1 MRKRNEKSTFNKELG
16 LDAKDQTQWK
26 SALDKI
32 KSHLTNQIEDL
43 QIQIDNKE
51 RRKVDRTETKLD
63 DIAKDLK
70 AQRCFKEE
78 LDNLVGKP
86 ELSIEEN
93 RNG

>member
-1 MRKRNEKSTFNKELG
+1 MET
-16 LDAKDQTQWK
+16 
-26 SALDKI
+26 ALDKI

-43 QIQIDNKE
+43 QIQIDNK

-70 AQRCFKEE
+70 AQRDALKEE

-86 ELSIEEN
+86 ELSIEKKIEMAESSLEKN
-93 RNG
+93 

>member
-1 MRKRNEKSTFNKELG
+1 MET
-16 LDAKDQTQWK
+16 
-26 SALDKI
+26 ALDKI

-70 AQRCFKEE
+70 AQRDAFKRIRQ
-78 LDNLVGKP
+78 LG
-86 ELSIEEN
+86 
-93 RNG
+93 R